1 MPGGL
6 LIPDTSRPALT
17 LPGGERRQAGAL
29 PPGIV
34 EIAGIEPAFERGL
47 DARPFAVGDRE
58 PGGVAIAALDDI
70 SLAENPLEAEP
81 VSRGRGARR
90 RIQRIAL
97 PVIAAIAEFVE
108 DAPHHQ
114 IHRLGPGRLL
124 LQRRRIGDAADL
136 DAAGR
141 EIDVEI
147 TRDPD
152 RLAAAGI
159 DDRIGDEILPPQ
171 PGLERGAIL
180 VKPAIGSPR
189 QIGPHPAVAI
199 LAVGGVEFG
208 GMPAGI
214 ERLDPAEPAGYR
226 RP

>member
-90 RIQRIAL
+90 RPRQTRHRAPTADRSTSGRRGPRGWL
-97 PVIAAIAEFVE
+97 RKARWHASRHRAA
-108 DAPHHQ
+108 
-114 IHRLGPGRLL
+114 RPGRTS
-124 LQRRRIGDAADL
+124 R
-136 DAAGR
+136 
-141 EIDVEI
+141 
-147 TRDPD
+147 
-152 RLAAAGI
+152 
-159 DDRIGDEILPPQ
+159 
-171 PGLERGAIL
+171 
-180 VKPAIGSPR
+180 
-189 QIGPHPAVAI
+189 
-199 LAVGGVEFG
+199 
-208 GMPAGI
+208 
-214 ERLDPAEPAGYR
+214 
-226 RP
+226 